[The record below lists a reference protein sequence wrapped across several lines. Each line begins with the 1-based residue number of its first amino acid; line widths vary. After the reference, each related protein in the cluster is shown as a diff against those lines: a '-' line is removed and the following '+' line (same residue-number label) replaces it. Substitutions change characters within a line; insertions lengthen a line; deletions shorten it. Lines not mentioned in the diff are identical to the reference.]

1 MMRIEE
7 ESKKRCAGAA
17 GAKFCAQSCSSY
29 FSRSFAR
36 ALSFRSGVRFVI
48 NMSTASLQSMSV
60 VVGQGLS
67 REWAGGT
74 WSLGGRGEGRTE
86 EIREKEE
93 RVANRRAMCL
103 RPACHPP
110 SLSRETRL
118 ELPDQMRR
126 AGQPH
131 EIRQLLLSQCSLP
144 KTTLSTGNRPL
155 RTPAQ
160 FP

>member
-1 MMRIEE
+1 MCRWISGGRMMRIEE
-7 ESKKRCAGAA
+7 QSKKRCAGAA

-110 SLSRETRL
+110 PL
-118 ELPDQMRR
+118 ERR
-126 AGQPH
+126 DWSCPIKCGGRANHMKYG
-131 EIRQLLLSQCSLP
+131 SCCSVSAHCP
-144 KTTLSTGNRPL
+144 RP
-155 RTPAQ
+155 R
-160 FP
+160 